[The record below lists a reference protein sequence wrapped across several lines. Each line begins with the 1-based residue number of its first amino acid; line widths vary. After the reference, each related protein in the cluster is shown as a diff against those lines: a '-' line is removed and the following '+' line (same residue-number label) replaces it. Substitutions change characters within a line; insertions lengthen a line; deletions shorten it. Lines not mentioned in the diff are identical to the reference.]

1 MKDCTVARG
10 SSSSRRGSRIGGR
23 YVCTY
28 LMLEVKEAASARRPG
43 RGGTTSRQGQ
53 TDRDGAQKTQKNMT
67 NKIIIR
73 ENDYN
78 M

>member
-1 MKDCTVARG
+1 
-10 SSSSRRGSRIGGR
+10 
-23 YVCTY
+23 
-28 LMLEVKEAASARRPG
+28 MLEVKEAASARRPG